1 MHANILGCKELLD
14 ILQLGERIV
23 GQVGERSDRPTNVGL
38 AVAYERVNGDALPII
53 HAGKVRQV
61 RFEPLK

>member
-23 GQVGERSDRPTNVGL
+23 GQVGERSDRPTNIGL
-38 AVAYERVNGDALPII
+38 AVAYEG
-53 HAGKVRQV
+53 QW
-61 RFEPLK
+61 